1 MHLEHFAK
9 RMHAR
14 VWYRCNLKVGISSVM
29 THADLTFIDQR
40 GKALSMLKV
49 GAKKRK
55 RPTRSTEKKT
65 LNLRLDKAPPR
76 RYNDDDDDSF
86 SAMP

>member
-1 MHLEHFAK
+1 MIHT
-9 RMHAR
+9 
-14 VWYRCNLKVGISSVM
+14 N
-29 THADLTFIDQR
+29 LTFIDQR

-55 RPTRSTEKKT
+55 KPTRSTEKKT
-65 LNLRLDKAPPR
+65 LNLKLDKAPSR
-76 RYNDDDDDSF
+76 RFNDEDSI